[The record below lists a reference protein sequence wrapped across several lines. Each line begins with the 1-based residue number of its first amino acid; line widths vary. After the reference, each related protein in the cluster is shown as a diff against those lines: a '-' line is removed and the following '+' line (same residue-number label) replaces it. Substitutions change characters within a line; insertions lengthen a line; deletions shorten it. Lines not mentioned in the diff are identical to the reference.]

1 MLDFYEINPISRLVG
16 SPYKDIEGVRQD
28 ILSKNP
34 IFIPQK
40 KKEEEPPRKN
50 AQRSNSMAIKDVK
63 KALGFQLSKVSAN
76 NKEKKAHPL
85 HKRNTTT
92 VSPEMKSE
100 SRMLTEN
107 PNDNM
112 PNLNNVKDNI
122 DYSECSSSAM
132 CGFEFP
138 ENNLGSVPQTITQD
152 ET

>member
-16 SPYKDIEGVRQD
+16 SPYKDVEGVRQD
-28 ILSKNP
+28 ILSKHP

-40 KKEEEPPRKN
+40 KKEEEAPRKN

-63 KALGFQLSKVSAN
+63 KALGGPGPKGSTN

-92 VSPEMKSE
+92 VSPEMKGDSK
-100 SRMLTEN
+100 MFTD
-107 PNDNM
+107 PNDNL
-112 PNLNNVKDNI
+112 PNLNNVKDMI